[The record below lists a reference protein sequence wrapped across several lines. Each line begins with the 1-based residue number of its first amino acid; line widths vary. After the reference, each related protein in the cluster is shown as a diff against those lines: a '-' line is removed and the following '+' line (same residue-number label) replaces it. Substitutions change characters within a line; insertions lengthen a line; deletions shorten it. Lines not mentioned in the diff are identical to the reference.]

1 MADAMLAANDAEGN
15 TMSENIEERAAGSVS
30 GWLALFVWLVLFGG
44 SLWQVFGNTLVYQR
58 PPALFGL
65 IALPFLVFLAKG
77 FVILPPNIAA
87 VFTFFGR
94 YAGSLRSDGFFW
106 VNPFYQRLRL
116 SLRVH
121 NLNTPTLKV
130 NDRAGNPIDVGA
142 VVVWRVADTA
152 RAAFDVED
160 YAAYIVIQS
169 ESAVRAVASTRW
181 YDGDEHGRNSL
192 RADLDSVAQELADT
206 IQEHVALA
214 GLEIIE
220 ARIAHLAY
228 APEIASAMLRR
239 QQAEAVVA
247 ARSHIVEGAVSMV
260 RLAIEQLE
268 RENVVKLAE
277 ADRVHL
283 VGNLLTVLVSD
294 SETHPVISVDKAG

>member
-1 MADAMLAANDAEGN
+1 
-15 TMSENIEERAAGSVS
+15 MSETRHEHAATAVS
-30 GWLALFVWLVLFGG
+30 GWLFLPVWIALFAGA
-44 SLWQVFGNTLVYQR
+44 LWQVFGNIFINNQ
-58 PPALFGL
+58 PPAISGFV
-65 IALPFLVFLAKG
+65 ALPVLVFLAKG
-77 FVILPPNIAA
+77 FVVLPPNIGA
-87 VFTFFGR
+87 VCTFFGR
-94 YAGSLRSDGFFW
+94 YAGSLRESGFFW
-106 VNPFYQRLRL
+106 TNPFFQRQRI

-130 NDRAGNPIDVGA
+130 NDRAGNPIEVGA
-142 VVVWRVADTA
+142 VVVWRVLDTA

-160 YAAYIVIQS
+160 YETYVAIQS
-169 ESAVRAVASTRW
+169 ESAVRVVASARW

-192 RADLDSVAQELADT
+192 RADLDAVAGALADT

-214 GLEIIE
+214 GIEIVE

-260 RLAIEQLE
+260 RLAIDQLE
-268 RENVVKLAE
+268 REGVVKLAE

-294 SETHPVISVDKAG
+294 NETHPVISVDKGG

>member
-1 MADAMLAANDAEGN
+1 
-15 TMSENIEERAAGSVS
+15 MSETRHEHAATAVS
-30 GWLALFVWLVLFGG
+30 GWLFLPVWIACYAGA
-44 SLWQVFGNTLVYQR
+44 LWQVFGNIFINNQ
-58 PPALFGL
+58 PPAISGFV
-65 IALPFLVFLAKG
+65 ALPVLVFLAKG
-77 FVILPPNIAA
+77 FVILPPNIGA
-87 VFTFFGR
+87 VCTFFGR
-94 YAGSLRSDGFFW
+94 YAGSLRESGFFW
-106 VNPFYQRLRL
+106 TNPFFQRQRI

-130 NDRAGNPIDVGA
+130 NDRAGNPIEVGA
-142 VVVWRVADTA
+142 VVVWRVLDTA

-160 YAAYIVIQS
+160 YETYVAIQS
-169 ESAVRAVASTRW
+169 ESAVRVVASARW

-192 RADLDSVAQELADT
+192 RADLDAVAGALADT

-214 GLEIIE
+214 GIEIVE

-228 APEIASAMLRR
+228 APEIANAMLRR

-260 RLAIEQLE
+260 RLAIDQLE
-268 RENVVKLAE
+268 REGVVKLAE

-294 SETHPVISVDKAG
+294 NETHPVISVDKGG

>member
-1 MADAMLAANDAEGN
+1 
-15 TMSENIEERAAGSVS
+15 MSEPRHEHAATAVS
-30 GWLALFVWLVLFGG
+30 GWLFLPVWVAFFAGA
-44 SLWQVFGNTLVYQR
+44 LWQVFGNIFINNQ
-58 PPALFGL
+58 PPAISGFV
-65 IALPFLVFLAKG
+65 ALPVLVFLAKG
-77 FVILPPNIAA
+77 FVILPPNIGA
-87 VFTFFGR
+87 VCTFFGR
-94 YAGSLRSDGFFW
+94 YAGSLRESGFFW
-106 VNPFYQRLRL
+106 TNPFFQRQRI

-121 NLNTPTLKV
+121 NLNTPRLKV
-130 NDRAGNPIDVGA
+130 NDRAGNPIEVGA
-142 VVVWRVADTA
+142 VVVWRVLDTA

-160 YAAYIVIQS
+160 YETYVAIQS
-169 ESAVRAVASTRW
+169 ESAVRVVASARW

-192 RADLDSVAQELADT
+192 RADLDAVAGALADT

-214 GLEIIE
+214 GIEIVE

-228 APEIASAMLRR
+228 APEIANAMLRR

-260 RLAIEQLE
+260 RLAIDQLE
-268 RENVVKLAE
+268 REGVVKLAE

-294 SETHPVISVDKAG
+294 NETHPVISVDKGG

>member
-1 MADAMLAANDAEGN
+1 
-15 TMSENIEERAAGSVS
+15 MSETRHEHAATAVS
-30 GWLALFVWLVLFGG
+30 GWLFLPVWVAFFAGA
-44 SLWQVFGNTLVYQR
+44 LWQVFGNIFINNQ
-58 PPALFGL
+58 PPAISGFA
-65 IALPFLVFLAKG
+65 ALPVLVFLAKG
-77 FVILPPNIAA
+77 FVILPPNIGA
-87 VFTFFGR
+87 VCTFFGR
-94 YAGSLRSDGFFW
+94 YAGSLRESGFFW
-106 VNPFYQRLRL
+106 TNPFFQRQRI

-130 NDRAGNPIDVGA
+130 NDRAGNPIEVGA
-142 VVVWRVADTA
+142 VVVWRVLDTA

-160 YAAYIVIQS
+160 YETYVAIQS
-169 ESAVRAVASTRW
+169 ESAVRVVASARW

-192 RADLDSVAQELADT
+192 RADLDAVAGALADT

-214 GLEIIE
+214 GIEIVE

-228 APEIASAMLRR
+228 APEIANAMLRR

-260 RLAIEQLE
+260 RLAIDQLE
-268 RENVVKLAE
+268 REGVVKLAE

-294 SETHPVISVDKAG
+294 NETHPVISVDKGG

>member
-1 MADAMLAANDAEGN
+1 
-15 TMSENIEERAAGSVS
+15 MSETRHEHAATAVS
-30 GWLALFVWLVLFGG
+30 GWLFLPVWIALFAAA
-44 SLWQVFGNTLVYQR
+44 LWQVFGNIFINNQ
-58 PPALFGL
+58 PPAISGFA
-65 IALPFLVFLAKG
+65 ALPVLVFLAKG
-77 FVILPPNIAA
+77 FVVLPPNIGA
-87 VFTFFGR
+87 VCTFFGR
-94 YAGSLRSDGFFW
+94 YAGSLRESGFFW
-106 VNPFYQRLRL
+106 TNPFFQRQRI

-130 NDRAGNPIDVGA
+130 NDRAGNPIEVGA
-142 VVVWRVADTA
+142 VVVWRVLDTA

-160 YAAYIVIQS
+160 YETYVAIQS
-169 ESAVRAVASTRW
+169 ESAVRVVASARW

-192 RADLDSVAQELADT
+192 RADLDAVAGALADT

-214 GLEIIE
+214 GIEIVE

-228 APEIASAMLRR
+228 APEIANAMLRR

-260 RLAIEQLE
+260 RLAIDQLE
-268 RENVVKLAE
+268 REGVVKLAE

-294 SETHPVISVDKAG
+294 NETHPVISVDKGG

>member
-1 MADAMLAANDAEGN
+1 
-15 TMSENIEERAAGSVS
+15 MSDKIEERQAGCLS
-30 GWLALFVWLVLFGG
+30 GWLALIIWLVLFG
-44 SLWQVFGNTLVYQR
+44 SALWQIFIPTFMYGR
-58 PPALFGL
+58 PPETVMGFMGFL
-65 IALPFLVFLAKG
+65 ALPVLIFLAKG
-77 FVILPPNIAA
+77 FIILPPNIAA

-106 VNPFYQRLRL
+106 VNPFYQRLRV
-116 SLRVH
+116 SLRIH

-181 YDGDEHGRNSL
+181 YDGDEHGNNSL
-192 RADLDSVAQELADT
+192 RADLDSVARALADT
-206 IQEHVALA
+206 IQEHVSLA

-228 APEIASAMLRR
+228 AQEIASAMLRR
-239 QQAEAVVA
+239 QQAQAVVA
-247 ARSHIVEGAVSMV
+247 ARTQIVEGAVGMV
-260 RLAIEQLE
+260 RMAIEQLE
-268 RENVVKLAE
+268 REGVVKLGE

-294 SETHPVISVDKAG
+294 NETHPVISVDKAS

>member
-1 MADAMLAANDAEGN
+1 
-15 TMSENIEERAAGSVS
+15 MSETRHEHAATAVS
-30 GWLALFVWLVLFGG
+30 GWLFLPVWIAFFAGA
-44 SLWQVFGNTLVYQR
+44 LWQVFGNIFINNQ
-58 PPALFGL
+58 PPAISGFA
-65 IALPFLVFLAKG
+65 ALPVLVFLAKG
-77 FVILPPNIAA
+77 FVVLPPNIGA
-87 VFTFFGR
+87 VCTFFGR
-94 YAGSLRSDGFFW
+94 YAGSLRESGFFW
-106 VNPFYQRLRL
+106 TNPFFQRQRI

-130 NDRAGNPIDVGA
+130 NDRAGNPIEVGA
-142 VVVWRVADTA
+142 VVVWRVLDTA

-160 YAAYIVIQS
+160 YETYVAIQS
-169 ESAVRAVASTRW
+169 ESAVRVVASARW

-192 RADLDSVAQELADT
+192 RADLDAVAGALADT

-214 GLEIIE
+214 GIEIVE

-228 APEIASAMLRR
+228 APEIANAMLRR

-260 RLAIEQLE
+260 RLAIDQLE
-268 RENVVKLAE
+268 REGVVKLAE

-294 SETHPVISVDKAG
+294 NETHPVISVDKGG

>member
-1 MADAMLAANDAEGN
+1 
-15 TMSENIEERAAGSVS
+15 MSETRHEHAATAVS
-30 GWLALFVWLVLFGG
+30 GWLFLPVWIALFAGA
-44 SLWQVFGNTLVYQR
+44 LWQVFGNIFINIQ
-58 PPALFGL
+58 PPAISGFV
-65 IALPFLVFLAKG
+65 ALPVLVFLAKG
-77 FVILPPNIAA
+77 FVVLPPNIGA
-87 VFTFFGR
+87 VCTFFGR
-94 YAGSLRSDGFFW
+94 YAGSLRESGFFW
-106 VNPFYQRLRL
+106 TNPFFQRQRI

-130 NDRAGNPIDVGA
+130 NDRAGNPIEVGA
-142 VVVWRVADTA
+142 VVVWRVLDTA

-160 YAAYIVIQS
+160 YETYVAIQS
-169 ESAVRAVASTRW
+169 ESAVRVVASARW

-192 RADLDSVAQELADT
+192 RADLDAVAGALADT

-214 GLEIIE
+214 GIEIVE

-260 RLAIEQLE
+260 RLAIDQLE
-268 RENVVKLAE
+268 REGVVKLAE

-294 SETHPVISVDKAG
+294 NETHPVISVDKGG

>member
-1 MADAMLAANDAEGN
+1 
-15 TMSENIEERAAGSVS
+15 MSETRHEHAATAVS
-30 GWLALFVWLVLFGG
+30 GWLFLPVWIAFFAGA
-44 SLWQVFGNTLVYQR
+44 LWQVFGNIFINNQ
-58 PPALFGL
+58 PPAISGFV
-65 IALPFLVFLAKG
+65 ALPVLVFLAKG
-77 FVILPPNIAA
+77 FVVLPPNIGA
-87 VFTFFGR
+87 VCTFFGR
-94 YAGSLRSDGFFW
+94 YAGSLRDSGFFW
-106 VNPFYQRLRL
+106 TNPFFQRQRI

-130 NDRAGNPIDVGA
+130 NDRAGNPIEVGA
-142 VVVWRVADTA
+142 VVVWRVLDTA

-160 YAAYIVIQS
+160 YETYVAIQS
-169 ESAVRAVASTRW
+169 ESAVRVVASARW

-192 RADLDSVAQELADT
+192 RADLDAVAGALADT

-214 GLEIIE
+214 GIEIVE

-228 APEIASAMLRR
+228 APEIANAMLRR

-260 RLAIEQLE
+260 RLAIDQLE
-268 RENVVKLAE
+268 REGVVKLAE

-294 SETHPVISVDKAG
+294 NETHPVISVDKGG

>member
-1 MADAMLAANDAEGN
+1 
-15 TMSENIEERAAGSVS
+15 MSETRHEHAATAVS
-30 GWLALFVWLVLFGG
+30 GWLFLPIWIAFFAGA
-44 SLWQVFGNTLVYQR
+44 LWQVFGNIFINNQ
-58 PPALFGL
+58 PPAISGFV
-65 IALPFLVFLAKG
+65 ALPVLVFLAKG
-77 FVILPPNIAA
+77 FVVLPPNIGA
-87 VFTFFGR
+87 VCTFFGR
-94 YAGSLRSDGFFW
+94 YAGSLRESGFFW
-106 VNPFYQRLRL
+106 TNPFFQRQRI

-130 NDRAGNPIDVGA
+130 NDRAGNPIEVGA
-142 VVVWRVADTA
+142 VVVWRVLDTA

-160 YAAYIVIQS
+160 YETYVAIQS
-169 ESAVRAVASTRW
+169 ESAVRVVASARW

-192 RADLDSVAQELADT
+192 RADLDAVAGALADT

-214 GLEIIE
+214 GIEIVE

-260 RLAIEQLE
+260 RLAIDQLE
-268 RENVVKLAE
+268 REGVVKLAE

-294 SETHPVISVDKAG
+294 NETHPVISVDKGG

>member
-1 MADAMLAANDAEGN
+1 MPADRH
-15 TMSENIEERAAGSVS
+15 ERPATAVS
-30 GWLALFVWLVLFGG
+30 GWLFLPIWIAFFAGA
-44 SLWQVFGNTLVYQR
+44 LWQVFGNIFINNQ
-58 PPALFGL
+58 PPAISGFV
-65 IALPFLVFLAKG
+65 ALPVLVFLAKG
-77 FVILPPNIAA
+77 FVVLPPNIGA
-87 VFTFFGR
+87 VCTFFGR
-94 YAGSLRSDGFFW
+94 YAGSLRESGFFW
-106 VNPFYQRLRL
+106 TNPFFQRQRI

-130 NDRAGNPIDVGA
+130 NDRAGNPIEVGA
-142 VVVWRVADTA
+142 VVVWRVLDTA

-160 YAAYIVIQS
+160 YETYVAIQS
-169 ESAVRAVASTRW
+169 ESAVRVVASARW

-192 RADLDSVAQELADT
+192 RADLDAVAGALADT

-214 GLEIIE
+214 GIEIVE

-228 APEIASAMLRR
+228 APEIANAMLRR

-260 RLAIEQLE
+260 RLAIDQLE
-268 RENVVKLAE
+268 REGVVKLAE

-294 SETHPVISVDKAG
+294 NETHPVISVDKGG

>member
-1 MADAMLAANDAEGN
+1 
-15 TMSENIEERAAGSVS
+15 MSETRHEHAATAVS
-30 GWLALFVWLVLFGG
+30 GWLFLPVWIALFAGA
-44 SLWQVFGNTLVYQR
+44 LWQVFGNIFINNQ
-58 PPALFGL
+58 PPAISGFV
-65 IALPFLVFLAKG
+65 ALPVLVFLAKG
-77 FVILPPNIAA
+77 FVVLPPNIGA
-87 VFTFFGR
+87 VCTFFGR
-94 YAGSLRSDGFFW
+94 YAGSLRESGFFW
-106 VNPFYQRLRL
+106 TNPFFQRQRI

-130 NDRAGNPIDVGA
+130 NDRAGNPIEVGA
-142 VVVWRVADTA
+142 VVVWRVLDTA

-160 YAAYIVIQS
+160 YETYVAIQS
-169 ESAVRAVASTRW
+169 ESAVRVVASARW

-192 RADLDSVAQELADT
+192 RADLDAVAGALADT

-214 GLEIIE
+214 GIEIVE

-228 APEIASAMLRR
+228 APEIANAMLRR

-260 RLAIEQLE
+260 RLAIDQLE
-268 RENVVKLAE
+268 REGVVKLAE

-294 SETHPVISVDKAG
+294 NETHPVISVDKGG

>member
-1 MADAMLAANDAEGN
+1 
-15 TMSENIEERAAGSVS
+15 MSETRHEHAATAVS
-30 GWLALFVWLVLFGG
+30 GWLFLPVWIAFFAGA
-44 SLWQVFGNTLVYQR
+44 LWQVFGNIFINNQ
-58 PPALFGL
+58 PPAISGFA
-65 IALPFLVFLAKG
+65 ALPVMVFLAKG
-77 FVILPPNIAA
+77 FVVLPPNIGA
-87 VFTFFGR
+87 VCTFFGR
-94 YAGSLRSDGFFW
+94 YAGSLRESGFFW
-106 VNPFYQRLRL
+106 TNPFFQRQRI

-130 NDRAGNPIDVGA
+130 NDRAGNPIEVGA
-142 VVVWRVADTA
+142 VVVWRVLDTA

-160 YAAYIVIQS
+160 YETYVAIQS
-169 ESAVRAVASTRW
+169 ESAVRVVASARW

-192 RADLDSVAQELADT
+192 RADLDAVAGALADT

-214 GLEIIE
+214 GIEIVE

-247 ARSHIVEGAVSMV
+247 ARRHIVEGAVSMV
-260 RLAIEQLE
+260 RLAIDQLE
-268 RENVVKLAE
+268 REGVVKLAE

-294 SETHPVISVDKAG
+294 NETHPVISVDKGG

>member
-1 MADAMLAANDAEGN
+1 
-15 TMSENIEERAAGSVS
+15 MSETRHEHAATAVS
-30 GWLALFVWLVLFGG
+30 GWLFLPVWIAFFAGA
-44 SLWQVFGNTLVYQR
+44 LWQVFGNIFINNQ
-58 PPALFGL
+58 PPAISGFV
-65 IALPFLVFLAKG
+65 ALPVLVFLAKG
-77 FVILPPNIAA
+77 FVVLPPNIGA
-87 VFTFFGR
+87 VCTFFGR
-94 YAGSLRSDGFFW
+94 YAGSLRESGFFW
-106 VNPFYQRLRL
+106 TNPFFQRQRI

-130 NDRAGNPIDVGA
+130 NDRAGNPIEVGA
-142 VVVWRVADTA
+142 VVVWRVLDTA

-160 YAAYIVIQS
+160 YETYVAIQS
-169 ESAVRAVASTRW
+169 ESAVRVVASARW

-192 RADLDSVAQELADT
+192 RADLDAVAGALADT

-214 GLEIIE
+214 GIEIVE

-228 APEIASAMLRR
+228 APEIANAMLRR

-260 RLAIEQLE
+260 RLAIDQLE
-268 RENVVKLAE
+268 REGVVKLAE

-294 SETHPVISVDKAG
+294 NETHPVISVDKGG

>member
-1 MADAMLAANDAEGN
+1 
-15 TMSENIEERAAGSVS
+15 MSETRHEHAATAVS
-30 GWLALFVWLVLFGG
+30 GWLFLPVWIAFFAGA
-44 SLWQVFGNTLVYQR
+44 LWQVFGNIFINNQ
-58 PPALFGL
+58 PPAISGFV
-65 IALPFLVFLAKG
+65 ALPVLVFLAKG
-77 FVILPPNIAA
+77 FVILPPNIGA
-87 VFTFFGR
+87 VCTFFGR
-94 YAGSLRSDGFFW
+94 YAGSLRDSGFFW
-106 VNPFYQRLRL
+106 TNPFFQRQRI

-130 NDRAGNPIDVGA
+130 NDRAGNPIEVGA
-142 VVVWRVADTA
+142 VVVWRVLDTA

-160 YAAYIVIQS
+160 YETYVAIQS
-169 ESAVRAVASTRW
+169 ESAVRVVASARW

-192 RADLDSVAQELADT
+192 RADLDAVAGALADT

-214 GLEIIE
+214 GIEIVE

-228 APEIASAMLRR
+228 APEIANAMLRR

-260 RLAIEQLE
+260 RLAIDQLE
-268 RENVVKLAE
+268 REGVVKLAE

-294 SETHPVISVDKAG
+294 NETHPVISVDKGG

>member
-1 MADAMLAANDAEGN
+1 
-15 TMSENIEERAAGSVS
+15 MSTLNEERNAFALS
-30 GWLALFVWLVLFGG
+30 GWLALLLWLAGAALIGGPLVQAIVHGQPLPIDTRLIGIPLLF
-44 SLWQVFGNTLVYQR
+44 L
-58 PPALFGL
+58 
-65 IALPFLVFLAKG
+65 LAKG
-77 FVILPPNIAA
+77 FLVQPPNIAA

-94 YAGSLRSDGFFW
+94 YAGTLRASGFYW
-106 VNPFYQRLRL
+106 VNPFFQRERL

-130 NDRAGNPIDVGA
+130 NDRAGNPVEVGA

-152 RAAFDVED
+152 RAAFDVAD
-160 YAAYIVIQS
+160 YETYIGIQT
-169 ESAVRAVASTRW
+169 ESAVRVVVSARW
-181 YDGDEHGRNSL
+181 YDGDEQGRNSL
-192 RADLDSVAQELADT
+192 RADLDSVAQALADT
-206 IQEHVALA
+206 IQEHVSLA

-247 ARSHIVEGAVSMV
+247 ARERIVEGAVGMV
-260 RLAIEQLE
+260 KLAIDQLE
-268 RENVVKLAE
+268 RDGVVKLAE

-294 SETHPVISVDKAG
+294 NETHPVIAVDKGSHPT

>member
-1 MADAMLAANDAEGN
+1 
-15 TMSENIEERAAGSVS
+15 MSGNIEERQAPYFS
-30 GWLALFVWLVLFGG
+30 GWLAVIIWLAFFAGA
-44 SLWQVFGNTLVYQR
+44 LWQIFAPSLLHGRAPEGISGFL
-58 PPALFGL
+58 
-65 IALPFLVFLAKG
+65 ALPVLIFLGKG
-77 FVILPPNIAA
+77 FIILPPNISA

-94 YAGSLRSDGFFW
+94 YAGSLRDDGFFW
-106 VNPFYQRLRL
+106 VNPFYHRQRL

-142 VVVWRVADTA
+142 VVVWRISDTA

-160 YAAYIVIQS
+160 YATYIVIQS

-181 YDGDEHGRNSL
+181 YDGDENGNNSL
-192 RADLDSVAQELADT
+192 RADLDSVARALADT
-206 IQEHVALA
+206 IQEHVSLA

-228 APEIASAMLRR
+228 AQEIASAMLRR
-239 QQAEAVVA
+239 QQAQAIVA
-247 ARSHIVEGAVSMV
+247 ARTQIVEGAVGMV

-268 RENVVKLAE
+268 REGVVKLGEAE
-277 ADRVHL
+277 RIHL

-294 SETHPVISVDKAG
+294 NETHPVISVDKAN